1 MNSGAVL
8 LYRLYYEAYHVWHQR
23 RLKPEMPGQPL
34 SFSMIYSLQKANPW
48 LTGWDLMI
56 NLDLQNI
63 PICCFC
69 IYLLSLAK
77 SSPFVDYVHAHSP
90 SMFFTSM
97 DVPEGIF
104 VFLYH
109 GNDPTIIRHYF
120 FMWISRLLFDQI
132 YPTDWAKPN
141 ILSFSS
147 LTVLVKQRLQ
157 LCYQQSVCNAYRL

>member
-1 MNSGAVL
+1 
-8 LYRLYYEAYHVWHQR
+8 
-23 RLKPEMPGQPL
+23 
-34 SFSMIYSLQKANPW
+34 
-48 LTGWDLMI
+48 MI

-63 PICCFC
+63 PICCLH
-69 IYLLSLAK
+69 IYLLSLVK
-77 SSPFVDYVHAHSP
+77 SSPFVDYVHAYSP

-109 GNDPTIIRHYF
+109 GNDPTIIRH
-120 FMWISRLLFDQI
+120 FMWISGLLFDKV

-141 ILSFSS
+141 ISAFFFSS

-157 LCYQQSVCNAYRL
+157 LCYQ